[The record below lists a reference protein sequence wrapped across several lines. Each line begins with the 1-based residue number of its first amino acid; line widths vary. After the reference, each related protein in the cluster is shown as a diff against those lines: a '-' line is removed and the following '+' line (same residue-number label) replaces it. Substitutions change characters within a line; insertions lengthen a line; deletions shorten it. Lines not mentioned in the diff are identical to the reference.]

1 MRQAWQGGRETKE
14 YHGHK
19 KKVHSLAWNC
29 VGEKLASGSVD
40 QSVRI
45 WAIDQAGRSTG
56 TELKGHQDSVDQ
68 LRWDPKQPEVHA
80 QHICSA
86 VRYGCCAHRCL
97 GLHPAT
103 RQCAYGTRALGSA
116 RMRSVGRRSPS
127 GSTRRKN
134 VQSRTSS
141 APCIA
146 ETKGENIN
154 IRWSPDGQ
162 HIAVGD
168 KDDNIS
174 LIETRKSKPLK
185 NIKFAFEVNE
195 MAWDPS
201 GKLFFLTTG
210 GGTVEVFRYLDMLKP
225 GGAGPGF
232 AAAPHPSFTFA
243 SAVHASI
250 PGEVGS
256 ARTLHAHTANCYCI
270 EFAPNGEYFAVGSAD
285 ALVSLW
291 HLQELVCMRT
301 FERLEWPVRT
311 LSFSHDSAFIA
322 SGELAPPS

>member
-1 MRQAWQGGRETKE
+1 
-14 YHGHK
+14 
-19 KKVHSLAWNC
+19 
-29 VGEKLASGSVD
+29 
-40 QSVRI
+40 
-45 WAIDQAGRSTG
+45 
-56 TELKGHQDSVDQ
+56 
-68 LRWDPKQPEVHA
+68 
-80 QHICSA
+80 
-86 VRYGCCAHRCL
+86 
-97 GLHPAT
+97 
-103 RQCAYGTRALGSA
+103 
-116 RMRSVGRRSPS
+116 
-127 GSTRRKN
+127 

-225 GGAGPGF
+225 G
-232 AAAPHPSFTFA
+232 
-243 SAVHASI
+243 
-250 PGEVGS
+250 EVGS

-322 SGELAPPS
+322 SGSEDPQLDIADVATSQQVHSIPCSAPMNTVSWHPTRHLLAYAGDDKNKAGQDEGNLRIFGFP